1 MKIALAAL
9 GFINGNIERNTNVV
23 LRTLEKLK
31 DEADLVIF
39 GETFL
44 QGFDGLAWEYEK
56 DLSNA
61 LSLKDSRIRQIQ
73 SKVQETR
80 VAISLGLFELYE
92 GKLYDSQIAIDK
104 DGKIIHVYRRISASW
119 KEEFVKDPRYAEGDH
134 FSAFALMGKTFL
146 VALCGDLWYEDILE
160 KAKQEESDYV
170 IWPVYL
176 DYNADRWNNEEKFAY
191 RDQAALLSRPT
202 FLVNCYCIDKEDISY
217 YSKGGACYFDHGE
230 IIKEIPSGDEGILL
244 FDL

>member
-9 GFINGNIERNTNVV
+9 GFKNGDIDYNLKVV
-23 LRTLEKLK
+23 LDTLEKLE

-56 DLSNA
+56 DLNNV
-61 LSLKDSRIRQIQ
+61 LPLDDPRIRKIQ
-73 SKVQETR
+73 KKVRETR

-92 GKLYDSQIAIDK
+92 GKYYDSQIAIDK
-104 DGKIIHVYRRISASW
+104 NGEIIHVYRRISASW
-119 KEEFVKDPRYAEGDH
+119 KEEFVKDPRYAEGDG
-134 FSAFALMGKTFL
+134 FSAFRFMEKTFL

-160 KAKQEESDYV
+160 KAKKVESDYL

-176 DYNADRWNNEEKFAY
+176 DFSSERWNKEEKLPY
-191 RDQAALLSRPT
+191 RDQAALLSRPA
-202 FLVNCYCIDKEDISY
+202 FLINCYCLDKEDICY
-217 YSKGGACYFDHGE
+217 YSKGGTCYFDNGE
-230 IIKEIPSGDEGILL
+230 IIKEIPSGMEGILML
-244 FDL
+244 DL